1 VVGGLKEGDEI
12 VLGPY
17 KTLRGLK
24 NNALVKRDTAKP
36 ITPSS
41 GSGS

>member
-1 VVGGLKEGDEI
+1 MLTGLKEGDEI
-12 VLGPY
+12 VIGPY

-36 ITPSS
+36 IVAASS
-41 GSGS
+41 GNS